1 MSARPALSRVFG
13 CSQVISDIHKV
24 CPYGKPRI
32 ANSAEQRAKNSYSD
46 ARRRRLLQLPPT
58 LSFIIYQL
66 SISEAPWFCQDFS
79 TFFTSTKKFD
89 RKLKGEI
96 CQFSTF
102 NLANLSPQIAVKPQP
117 ILKRLIINTL
127 QNGSNFCRFVKFFY
141 QFPPMPLSTF
151 QVHGAGPYSTFSM
164 LTPSK
169 SRISSSR
176 RAMYLSRLTRR
187 SI

>member
-1 MSARPALSRVFG
+1 M
-13 CSQVISDIHKV
+13 
-24 CPYGKPRI
+24 
-32 ANSAEQRAKNSYSD
+32 
-46 ARRRRLLQLPPT
+46 
-58 LSFIIYQL
+58 
-66 SISEAPWFCQDFS
+66 
-79 TFFTSTKKFD
+79 FD

-102 NLANLSPQIAVKPQP
+102 NLANLSPQFAVKPQP
-117 ILKRLIINTL
+117 ILNPLIINTL
-127 QNGSNFCRFVKFFY
+127 QNNPKIRHFVKIFY
-141 QFPPMPLSTF
+141 QFLPILLSTF
-151 QVHGAGPYSTFSM
+151 QRQIAGPYSTFSM